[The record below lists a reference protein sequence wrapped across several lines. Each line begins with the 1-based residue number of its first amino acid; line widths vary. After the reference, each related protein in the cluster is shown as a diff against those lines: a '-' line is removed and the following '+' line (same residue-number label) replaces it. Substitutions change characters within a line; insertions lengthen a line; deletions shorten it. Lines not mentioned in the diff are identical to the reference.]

1 METENSIN
9 NEIAQ
14 LQVRANRQRS
24 FSIILLII
32 SLILLIII
40 LLLNWKLGQVKGSEI
55 TNTHISLEDGSVT
68 GPKIAEGAVTIQKL
82 APTLQQ
88 FVTQTQQI
96 TQEITSPVPGP
107 AGPIGATGLQG
118 SIGLTGATGPAGP
131 TGATGDPG
139 PAAPVT
145 SNVLNSSGN
154 NLTSTVNG
162 VASNTVNLINSNSLG
177 WVQGTGILTSTVN
190 GVAGSVVLSCP
201 STLGFICQNGN
212 TLGASAVIGTN
223 DANSLSFE
231 TNNTTQATIAVG
243 GATTFRN
250 SADSTAAFKIQNAA
264 GTNTL
269 FNADTTNS
277 RVTISS
283 GTSITSPGSGTNSEK
298 FGLNASVGVFNSA
311 VAVGAA
317 AGVGC
322 DNGVAIGQDAQA
334 NLSGCSL
341 TGGIAVGKS
350 SRGSGDDSIAIGKSA
365 SAGGTG
371 AIAIGSNTS
380 TGNNTNAIVI
390 GNAQTAGGTGV
401 IAIGTSNTAGNNTNG
416 VVIGVGN
423 TTNTSGGSAITIGT
437 NNNCNNICYGKS
449 NTYTA
454 LATNG
459 NVIAGESNS
468 AVGGNSFAIYGN
480 NNSLLGTTT
489 QAQLIGTGNTLTGN
503 GSNTLSGAF
512 GKGNTIDVTGVTAG
526 GQSYAFGIG
535 NSLTIVSGSNGSSFA
550 VGSNNTFTSVDKAFA
565 FGRQNTITGSTSYI
579 VGENIT
585 ASTGN
590 TIELGL
596 SNANKVTIA
605 SSGAVDIGAATSPTH
620 KLTVTD
626 NNTTSVARFNSGA
639 QECTVIAGT
648 GWSCTSDVSLKT
660 NILNLDVVGTLAKL
674 GALQP
679 VTYQW
684 KDQYNAWVNGGMVG
698 AAPDTQY
705 GFVAQDVES
714 VLPQVVETDPIT
726 GYKMINYGKLN
737 TFMIAALKEN
747 YGTIQAFQ
755 ASFNVSTPGAV
766 TINANTTNSGN
777 FTVSGATQLDGASTF
792 NGTATFNNS
801 VQFIGGVDFSG
812 VTNVNGR
819 LQLSSNNTG
828 SATVAAGA
836 TSVHVAFPTAF
847 SAAPTVT
854 LTPGNFITGQ
864 YRFANVTTAGFD
876 IELESVQGSN
886 TLFNWQ
892 AF

>member
-1 METENSIN
+1 MEAENSIN
-9 NEIAQ
+9 DEIGQ

-40 LLLNWKLGQVKGSEI
+40 LLLNWKLGQVKGSDI
-55 TNTHISLEDGSVT
+55 NNTTISLADGSVT
-68 GPKIAEGAVTIQKL
+68 GPKIAEGAVAVEQL

-96 TQEITSPVPGP
+96 NQQITQEINSPTPGP

-118 SIGLTGATGPAGP
+118 AIGLTGATGPAGP
-131 TGATGDPG
+131 TGATGEPG

-145 SNVLNSSGN
+145 SNVLDSTGN

-177 WVQGTGILTSTVN
+177 WVQGTGTLTSTVN

-223 DANSLSFE
+223 DSNSLSFE
-231 TNNTTQATIAVG
+231 TNNATQATIAVG

-250 SADSTAAFKIQNAA
+250 SADSTAAFRIQNAG

-283 GTSITSPGSGTNSEK
+283 GTSITSPGAGTNSEK
-298 FGLNASVGVFNSA
+298 FGLNASVSSFNSA
-311 VAVGAA
+311 VAVGQGAT
-317 AGVGC
+317 VGC
-322 DNGVAIGQDAQA
+322 DNGVAIGQDAQT
-334 NLSGCSL
+334 NILGCTS

-350 SRGSGDDSIAIGKSA
+350 SRGSSDDSIAIGKSA
-365 SAGGTG
+365 TASGSG

-380 TGNNTNAIVI
+380 TNNGSNSIVI
-390 GNAQTAGGTGV
+390 GNAQTASGSGV
-401 IAIGTSNTAGNNTNG
+401 VTIGHSNTVGNNTNG
-416 VVIGVGN
+416 VVIGTSN
-423 TTNTSGGSAITIGT
+423 TTSTSGGTAITIGT
-437 NNNCNNICYGKS
+437 NNNCINICLGKS

-454 LATNG
+454 LATNN
-459 NVIAGESNS
+459 NVIVGESNS
-468 AVGGNSFAIYGN
+468 AFGGNKIAIFGDN
-480 NNSLLGTTT
+480 NTLLGTTT
-489 QAQLIGTGNTLTGN
+489 QAQLIGTDNTLTGN

-512 GKGNTIDVTGVTAG
+512 GKNNTIDVSGVTAG
-526 GQSYAFGIG
+526 GQSYAFGAD
-535 NSLTIVSGSNGSSFA
+535 NSLTITSGSNGSSFA
-550 VGSNNTFTSVDKAFA
+550 VGSNNTFTNVDKAFA
-565 FGRQNTITGSTSYI
+565 FGRQNHITASTSYI

-590 TIELGL
+590 TIEIGL
-596 SNANKVTIA
+596 TNANKVTID
-605 SSGAVDIGAATSPTH
+605 SSGAVDIGAASTPTH

-639 QECTVIAGT
+639 QECTVVAGT

-660 NILNLDVVGTLAKL
+660 NILDLDVVGTLAKL

-698 AAPDTQY
+698 QAPDTQY
-705 GFVAQDVES
+705 GFVAQDVET

-755 ASFNVSTPGAV
+755 NSFDVTTPGAV

-777 FTVSGATQLDGASTF
+777 FTVTGTTQLDGA
-792 NGTATFNNS
+792 ATFNS
-801 VQFIGGVDFSG
+801 AVQFLGGADFSG

-828 SATVAAGA
+828 SATVIAGA

-847 SAAPTVT
+847 SAAPTVN

-864 YRFANVTTAGFD
+864 YRFANVTTTGFD
-876 IELESVQGSN
+876 IELESAQGTN